1 MMPSRKPLLSLALA
15 LLLIA
20 LILPGRLLAESRGNS
35 KTSKAAEAKKTGFTG
50 DPAKKR
56 GLEIGYDLGRKAGKA
71 DLDQKLKPDPKRHE
85 DYNKPEK
92 YFRHEYG
99 SQASFTSG
107 FRSGFVGGY
116 QAAFGKK
123 VPLSASGTTTD
134 KAKGNGTSGTPAKKA
149 SGGGSSSDAL

>member
-1 MMPSRKPLLSLALA
+1 MMPSRKPFLSLALA
-15 LLLIA
+15 LLLIS
-20 LILPGRLLAESRGNS
+20 LMLPGRLLAENKG
-35 KTSKAAEAKKTGFTG
+35 SKASEAKKTGFSG

-71 DLDQKLKPDPKRHE
+71 DLEQKLKPDPKRHE

-134 KAKGNGTSGTPAKKA
+134 KTKANGTTGTPAKKT